1 MPPNLVSTGF
11 SLASIVTWGSADFL
25 GGYAAQRAD
34 AFLVTALA
42 HGSGLV
48 FVTAVALLQHAPFP
62 NHVSVLWA
70 LAGGLS
76 GGISLAVFYRAL
88 SSGQMGL
95 NAPVAAVL
103 GASIPVA
110 VGFALEGLPHALQIA
125 GFLLAGLGIWFI
137 CKPDH
142 LTGPPEG
149 MGLAI
154 LAGFGFAGF
163 FLFMRQT
170 GNSSAVWVASIS
182 KIASL
187 TLVGIIVAVKA
198 MSGRLQRG
206 RTGIAVLAGVLD
218 VMGTVFYVCAS
229 QTGRLDV
236 SVVLCSL
243 YPMVTVLLAGIFL
256 KERFTTLRL
265 TGMAAA
271 LLAMPLITLK

>member
-1 MPPNLVSTGF
+1 
-11 SLASIVTWGSADFL
+11 
-25 GGYAAQRAD
+25 
-34 AFLVTALA
+34 
-42 HGSGLV
+42 
-48 FVTAVALLQHAPFP
+48 
-62 NHVSVLWA
+62 
-70 LAGGLS
+70 
-76 GGISLAVFYRAL
+76 
-88 SSGQMGL
+88 MGL